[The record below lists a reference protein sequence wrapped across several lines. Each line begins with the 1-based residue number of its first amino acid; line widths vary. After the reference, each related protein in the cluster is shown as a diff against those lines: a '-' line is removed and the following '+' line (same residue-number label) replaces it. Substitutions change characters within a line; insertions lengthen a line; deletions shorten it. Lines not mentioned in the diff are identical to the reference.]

1 MAGVIRQNKLQKI
14 DTFLFYKCNFL
25 SSEKIKQ
32 ASYWLSKTG
41 DGYAYAAL
49 GLLIW
54 AVEPVVGQIFFLT
67 ALLAFA
73 FELPIYLL
81 LKNTFKRNRP
91 FNILENFSSYIA
103 PSDKFSMPSGHTAA
117 AFVFA
122 TVCAHFYPDYTPILL
137 AWACGIGLS
146 RVLLGVHFPGDVIA
160 GCLLGCACAELAI
173 TLSQTGF

>member
-32 ASYWLSKTG
+32 SSYWLSKTG
-41 DGYAYAAL
+41 DGYAYVAL
-49 GLLIW
+49 GILIW
-54 AVEPVVGQIFFLT
+54 TIESSLGQMFVLT
-67 ALLAFA
+67 AILAFA

-81 LKNTFKRNRP
+81 LKNTVKRNRP
-91 FNILENFSSYIA
+91 FNTLENFSSYIA

-122 TVCAHFYPDYTPILL
+122 TVCSHFYPDYASVLL
-137 AWACGIGLS
+137 IWAAGIGLS
-146 RVLLGVHFPGDVIA
+146 RVLLGVHFPGDIA
-160 GCLLGCACAELAI
+160 AGGLLGYSCAEMAI
-173 TLSQTGF
+173 AISKTGF